1 MPSFDIN
8 DYSTAH
14 IALKSKT
21 GVYADLATGKH
32 LVEKPLTLTVIEV
45 DSGRTYAVSICA
57 GSSLFLMSTTAV
69 FILSDNIDSAEL
81 ESNGSKY
88 SWEIKQYFRY
98 GLLNY
103 TVQMIIAVVWIMLV
117 V

>member
-1 MPSFDIN
+1 MLITSLISGLVSAGPAAAAMMPIIIN
-8 DYSTAH
+8 LCNTSLSGQSEWVA
-14 IALKSKT
+14 IA
-21 GVYADLATGKH
+21 YAA
-32 LVEKPLTLTVIEV
+32 
-45 DSGRTYAVSICA
+45 SICA
-57 GSSLFLMSTTAV
+57 GSSLFLWSATAG
-69 FILSDNIDSAEL
+69 FILSGKIDSAEL